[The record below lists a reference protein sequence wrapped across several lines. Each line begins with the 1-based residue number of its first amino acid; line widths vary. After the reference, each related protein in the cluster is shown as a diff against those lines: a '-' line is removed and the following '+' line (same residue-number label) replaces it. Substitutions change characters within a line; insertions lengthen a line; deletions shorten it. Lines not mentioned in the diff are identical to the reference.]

1 MTMIS
6 TTCPGVTT
14 KSASTGFSVI
24 ASLSR
29 FHAVWTQRKALKSL
43 DSAALQDI
51 GVTRAQA
58 QAEAKRPVWDAPESW
73 HC

>member
-6 TTCPGVTT
+6 TNCPGVNT
-14 KSASTGFSVI
+14 KSVSTGFSVT
-24 ASLSR
+24 ATLRR
-29 FHAVWTQRKALKSL
+29 FHALWTQRNALKSL
-43 DSAALQDI
+43 DSAVLRDI

-58 QAEAKRPVWDAPESW
+58 EAEAKRPVWDAPESW

>member
-6 TTCPGVTT
+6 TNCHAANTT
-14 KSASTGFSVI
+14 SASTRYSVI
-24 ASLSR
+24 AKLSH

-43 DSAALQDI
+43 DSAGLRDI

-58 QAEAKRPVWDAPESW
+58 QAEANRPIWDAPESW
-73 HC
+73 RR